1 MANVYID
8 VGHGGKDPGAV
19 DGRQNDPLYTAEK
32 DVNLGIGLALNAA
45 LARCNI
51 PRRLSRAGDTYPTL
65 TQRSSAA
72 NSWPATI
79 FVSVHCNAHTDGS
92 DARGIEILH
101 YPGSTKGIALGNA
114 IMPFVTAVS
123 PWADRKVRPDT
134 RGLHV
139 LSATKMPAVIVEYG
153 FRHAHRRGGA
163 PRHARLP
170 RSQLAEATARGVCK
184 YLGVAYV
191 APVGPTPPPVVTPP
205 VTPPADPHIAEIAT
219 LKAEVAQ
226 LTADVA
232 LKQAAL
238 DNLKVR
244 IRQAIEA

>member
-153 FRHAHRRGGA
+153 FLTHTAEEALLATHAYQV
-163 PRHARLP
+163 
-170 RSQLAEATARGVCK
+170 QLAEATARGVCK